1 MHDEPEQRSQD
12 ITVDLPEGEL
22 SDYKPQEQRIPHKEV
37 AASWVAKG
45 IVIIFG
51 ISLGMV
57 LVGGFVLIAC
67 RASSQSD
74 PKVLVS
80 DSIIPLIEKAATFA
94 TTVFGPLL
102 AFVLGYY
109 FGERQAH

>member
-1 MHDEPEQRSQD
+1 MKDDLQKQTEE
-12 ITVDLPEGEL
+12 ITVDLPEGGL
-22 SDYKPQEQRIPHKEV
+22 SDYKPPEHPVPHKEV

-51 ISLGMV
+51 ISLGIV
-57 LVGGFVLIAC
+57 LIGGFVLIAFRC
-67 RASSQSD
+67 SSPAD
-74 PKVLVS
+74 PKALVS

-109 FGERQAH
+109 FAERQKH

>member
-1 MHDEPEQRSQD
+1 MHDELEKRTQE
-12 ITVDLPEGEL
+12 INVDLPEGEL
-22 SDYKPQEQRIPHKEV
+22 SDYKPEEQPVPHKEV

-51 ISLGMV
+51 ISLGIV

-67 RASSQSD
+67 RASSPSD
-74 PKVLVS
+74 PKALVS

-109 FGERQAH
+109 FGERQTH